1 MTLEMFKGCSMKNKK
16 GEVFN
21 PDLGGKK
28 QFGFKKS
35 VLDAT
40 P

>member
-21 PDLGGKK
+21 PDFIIYARALKFDMLKHVG
-28 QFGFKKS
+28 
-35 VLDAT
+35 
-40 P
+40 